1 MPPSFPRRFLMKA
14 LLTLTAALGTAAAQE
29 ATILPT
35 RAGPEDMELIPW
47 GPAGNHALITATAR
61 RLPWQKQPQGALEIH
76 EIGGAPA
83 FTPLP
88 DVYPGGEWKPLA
100 VWLVQRASLPGS
112 RGPAKDRDLLYV
124 LNDTMPQALK
134 GSQVE
139 IFELQAATKT
149 LKHLRTLGPSPLLT
163 SPNSLVATRDGTVYI
178 SNFSLF
184 GNSKLKVNT
193 QITSAAAAPEKPEKN
208 TLACYRPQEQTWRVV
223 ATGINGANGLCLT
236 PDEKHLL
243 CNAYH
248 AKQVLDFTRD
258 PTTDSLTNC
267 AIALDRL
274 SFYPD
279 NLKLLPSGEYCAAGQ
294 TNFLTTAL
302 HFLTATA
309 YPTGGSAVSFTYT
322 PGRQGQ
328 AKITR
333 CWKDAMRRD
342 KRCTSTAIPHGGHLY
357 LSHIIKPGVMRVVV
371 SQE

>member
-1 MPPSFPRRFLMKA
+1 MKTLSLLSLIGLSGATPAHAATPSQ
-14 LLTLTAALGTAAAQE
+14 TL
-29 ATILPT
+29 LPT
-35 RAGPEDMELIPW
+35 GPGPEDMELIPW
-47 GPAGNHALITATAR
+47 GPAGGQALITATAR

-76 EIGGAPA
+76 EIGGAPT

-88 DVYPGGEWKPLA
+88 GVYPHGAWKPLA
-100 VWLVQRASLPGS
+100 VWRVQGATLPGS
-112 RGPAKDRDLLYV
+112 PGQVKDLLYV
-124 LNDTMPQALK
+124 VNATVPKGMK

-149 LKHLRTLGPSPLLT
+149 LTHLRTLGPSPLLT

-178 SNFSLF
+178 SNFNLF
-184 GNSKLKVNT
+184 GNRKLKVNT
-193 QITSAAAAPEKPEKN
+193 QITPEAAAPEKPERN
-208 TLACYRPQEQTWRVV
+208 TLVCYRPQEQTWRVV

-258 PTTDSLTNC
+258 PATGRLTNGDIVFDKL
-267 AIALDRL
+267 A
-274 SFYPD
+274 FFPD

-294 TNFLTTAL
+294 TNFITTAL
-302 HFLTATA
+302 HFLTVAT

-322 PGRQGQ
+322 PGHAQ
-328 AKITR
+328 AQRTR
-333 CWKDAMRRD
+333 CWRETMRGD

-371 SQE
+371 SPSE

>member
-1 MPPSFPRRFLMKA
+1 MPPSLLRRFLMKA
-14 LLTLTAALGTAAAQE
+14 LLTLTAALGAASAQE
-29 ATILPT
+29 ATLLPT

-47 GPAGNHALITATAR
+47 GPAGHHALITATAR
-61 RLPWQKQPQGALEIH
+61 RLPWQKKPQGALEIH
-76 EIGGAPA
+76 EIGGAST

-88 DVYPGGEWKPLA
+88 GVYPHGAWKPLA
-100 VWLVQRASLPGS
+100 VWRVQGATLPGS
-112 RGPAKDRDLLYV
+112 PGQMKDLLYV
-124 LNDTMPQALK
+124 LNDTVPSAKGMK

-139 IFELQAATKT
+139 IFELQATTKT
-149 LKHLRTLGPSPLLT
+149 LTHLRTLGPCPLLT

-184 GNSKLKVNT
+184 GNRKLKVNT
-193 QITSAAAAPEKPEKN
+193 QITPEAVAPEKPEKN
-208 TLACYRPQEQTWRVV
+208 TLVCYRPQEQTWRVV

-258 PTTDSLTNC
+258 PATGHLTNC
-267 AIALDRL
+267 DIVFDKLA
-274 SFYPD
+274 FFPD

-294 TNFLTTAL
+294 TNFITTAL
-302 HFLTATA
+302 HFLTVATF
-309 YPTGGSAVSFTYT
+309 PTGGSAVSFTYT
-322 PGRQGQ
+322 PGHAQ
-328 AKITR
+328 AQRTR
-333 CWKDAMRRD
+333 CWRETMRGD

-371 SQE
+371 SPSE